1 MPGICEVTEMKR
13 SDVYIIYSDGS
24 GKKAVK
30 VKGYMFRKAGHWFTV
45 RHRDYG
51 IPNDSRYKTW
61 IISDFVTGLIMT
73 STDNRLDDVPDALPE
88 AMIDKLIEFYSDNST
103 SIYERQSTHD
113 WLEEYAQMINE
124 AMYMD
129 NPENKLIDLLQED
142 AGELFR

>member
-1 MPGICEVTEMKR
+1 MKR
-13 SDVYIIYSDGS
+13 SDVYIIRNDGS
-24 GKKAVK
+24 GKKVAK
-30 VKGYMFRKAGHWFTV
+30 VKGYMFEKKGHWFTV
-45 RHRDYG
+45 RHRDMDRLG
-51 IPNDSRYKTW
+51 DSRYKKW

-73 STDNRLDDVPDALPE
+73 STDSRLDHVPNALSE
-88 AMIDKLIEFYSDNST
+88 SMIDKLIEFYRDNST
-103 SIYERQSTHD
+103 NLYQRQSTHD

>member
-1 MPGICEVTEMKR
+1 MKR
-13 SDVYIIYSDGS
+13 SDVYIIYNDGS

-45 RHRDYG
+45 R
-51 IPNDSRYKTW
+51 SRNPEWPGDASYNRW

-73 STDNRLDDVPDALPE
+73 STDSRLDHVPNALSE
-88 AMIDKLIEFYSDNST
+88 SMIDKLIEFYRDDLTNL
-103 SIYERQSTHD
+103 YQRPSTHD

-129 NPENKLIDLLQED
+129 NPENKLIDLLQKD

>member
-1 MPGICEVTEMKR
+1 MKR
-13 SDVYIIYSDGS
+13 SDVYIIRNDGS

-30 VKGYMFRKAGHWFTV
+30 IKGYMFEKKGHWFTV
-45 RHRDYG
+45 RHRD
-51 IPNDSRYKTW
+51 PDEATHYKKW

-73 STDNRLDDVPDALPE
+73 STDNRLDDVPDALSE

-103 SIYERQSTHD
+103 SIRQSTHD
-113 WLEEYAQMINE
+113 ELAEYAQMINE

-129 NPENKLIDLLQED
+129 NPENKLIDLLQKD

>member
-1 MPGICEVTEMKR
+1 MKR
-13 SDVYIIYSDGS
+13 SDVYIIHNDGS

-30 VKGYMFRKAGHWFTV
+30 VKGYMFWKGGHWFTI
-45 RHRDYG
+45 RRRNPEWPGDA
-51 IPNDSRYKTW
+51 NYKRW

-73 STDNRLDDVPDALPE
+73 STDSRLDHVPNALSE
-88 AMIDKLIEFYSDNST
+88 SMIDKLIEFYRDNST
-103 SIYERQSTHD
+103 NLYQRQSTHD

>member
-1 MPGICEVTEMKR
+1 MKR
-13 SDVYIIYSDGS
+13 SDVYIIYNESNGNRN
-24 GKKAVK
+24 KVVK
-30 VKGYMFRKAGHWFTV
+30 LKGYMFEKNGHWFTV
-45 RHRDYG
+45 RHRDLG
-51 IPNDSRYKTW
+51 IPNDSRYKKW

-88 AMIDKLIEFYSDNST
+88 AMICKLFEMYLAQ
-103 SIYERQSTHD
+103 YD